1 MPGAVG
7 SLLVPRCFLSAVG
20 RDQPGIVAAVA
31 GVLADHGCN
40 LQDSS
45 MTTLQGQ
52 FAILLVVAVPDAISA
67 PSLELALQPVAEQF
81 DLVVVVRRLPDDRP
95 PAPELPAVPDTMP
108 GEAKPSAMDP
118 SDAVPGHAQPSVP
131 RGHAKRSP
139 RPPAEPDVAS
149 GETAWVVAVHGADR
163 PGIVHGIATV
173 LAEAGGSIVDLTTHL
188 VGDEPHAL
196 YTLTMRAVIPSA
208 AAARTAELIEEAARR
223 LGVHCT
229 VHDDPADVL

>member
-1 MPGAVG
+1 
-7 SLLVPRCFLSAVG
+7 
-20 RDQPGIVAAVA
+20 VAAVT
-31 GVLADHGCN
+31 GVLADRGCN

-52 FAILLVVAVPDAISA
+52 FAILLVVAVPEASSA
-67 PSLELALQPVAEQF
+67 SSLELALQPVAEQF
-81 DLVVVVRRLPDDRP
+81 DLVVVVRSLPDDRP
-95 PAPELPAVPDTMP
+95 PAPEPPAASNAMP
-108 GEAKPSAMDP
+108 GDAKPSVAAA
-118 SDAVPGHAQPSVP
+118 SNAVPGHAQPSVP
-131 RGHAKRSP
+131 TGHAKRSP
-139 RPPAEPDVAS
+139 RPPAEPDVAP
-149 GETAWVVAVHGADR
+149 GETAWVVAVHGADH

-188 VGDEPHAL
+188 VGDEPHPL

-208 AAARTAELIEEAARR
+208 VAARTAELIEQAARR